1 MKAVDEEDVMI
12 EELVAK
18 NRSHRRFQENKPLPL
33 DMLRGFVE
41 LARLAPSA
49 ANMQPLKYI
58 LSNTPEK
65 NNLIFPCLRWAGY
78 LKEWPGPAEGE
89 RPVAHII
96 ILGDKRI
103 TENFWCDDGIAAQTI
118 MLAAVEKGLRGCI
131 IASIDR
137 DRLSAALHIPEHFH
151 IRLNIALG
159 YPNETIVME
168 EMREGNVKY
177 WRDEK
182 NVHHVPKRSLS
193 EIILDL

>member
-12 EELVAK
+12 EELVVK
-18 NRSHRRFQENKPLPL
+18 NRSHRRFHGNKPLPL

-41 LARLAPSA
+41 LARLGPSA

-58 LSNTPEK
+58 LSNTSEK

-78 LKEWPGPAEGE
+78 LKEWPGPSEGE
-89 RPVAHII
+89 QPVAHIV

-103 TENFWCDDGIAAQTI
+103 AENFWCDHGIAAQTI

-137 DRLSAALHIPEHFH
+137 DMLSAALRIPDHFH
-151 IRLNIALG
+151 ILLDIALG
-159 YPNETIVME
+159 YPNETVVME

-177 WRDEK
+177 WRDEEG
-182 NVHHVPKRSLS
+182 VHHVPKRSLS